1 MEISNYLEIRKNLK
15 YQGCVEHHLLLG
27 KTRNEIGGFHIEGV
41 PVLPLLP

>member
-1 MEISNYLEIRKNLK
+1 MEISNYLEIRKKLK